1 MFGELVKFTANFL
14 KRGRRVVLHCRR
26 GHRRTGIAIY
36 LVLRYLGRLNA
47 SCLRTMRRMR
57 PEMHRQFVMQTRSR
71 ELHRMAQGIFAD
83 NVFKL
88 RLAFDE
94 L

>member
-1 MFGELVKFTANFL
+1 M
-14 KRGRRVVLHCRR
+14 
-26 GHRRTGIAIY
+26 RTIA
-36 LVLRYLGRLNA
+36 
-47 SCLRTMRRMR
+47 RMR
-57 PEMHRQFVMQTRSR
+57 PEMHREFVMQTRYP